1 MYGKIH
7 VVLMP
12 ANITSILQLLD
23 KGRILTSESY
33 SLRNIFCKDTA
44 DKDSDS
50 FDGSRQSKL
59 KTFWKGFI
67 ILDTIENICGVSW
80 FFSRLKIRHCHC
92 CDNGYSYGEGSIP
105 GPGTSTCHRCGQ
117 KKEHL

>member
-1 MYGKIH
+1 MKPTVENCYSEREKKGIPFKILLPIDSASGHPELWWKMYNEFD

-59 KTFWKGFI
+59 KT
-67 ILDTIENICGVSW
+67 
-80 FFSRLKIRHCHC
+80 
-92 CDNGYSYGEGSIP
+92 
-105 GPGTSTCHRCGQ
+105 
-117 KKEHL
+117 